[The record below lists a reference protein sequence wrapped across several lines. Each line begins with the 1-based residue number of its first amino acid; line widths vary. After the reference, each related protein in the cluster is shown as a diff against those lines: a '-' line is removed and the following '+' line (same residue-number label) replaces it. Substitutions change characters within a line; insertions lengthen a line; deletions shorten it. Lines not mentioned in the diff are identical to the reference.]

1 MRKVD
6 RIAQDHMNKRILI
19 VGLGSMGKR
28 HLSVIQGLFPEAKIK
43 VFRQGERREETKPGL
58 NEVSSLNEAR
68 QFLPEIIVICNPA
81 SEHINT
87 ALKFIDARVNLFIEK
102 PISHSTNEIVQLI
115 SAFMA
120 TNGVL
125 MVGYNLRYLKSLQE
139 FRRNLLD
146 GLIGVPLSVRC
157 EVGQYLPSWR
167 PKKDYRE
174 SVSAKRELGGGVLLE
189 LSHEIDYLRWIFGEV
204 DWVRATLLQQSALE
218 IDVEDTVHLT
228 IGFENVTAGRQLVAS
243 LNMDFIRHDTR
254 RSCTVIGN
262 KGSLHWD
269 GILGE
274 VSIFRAGEKTW
285 QTLFTN
291 DNGIE
296 DTYILEWHELIK
308 AIEKK
313 RSPAVTG
320 EDGLRVVEI
329 IEAARLSSKSGIQ
342 TAVIRSSIKN
352 EAAR

>member
-1 MRKVD
+1 MSK
-6 RIAQDHMNKRILI
+6 KILI
-19 VGLGSMGKR
+19 VGLGSIGRR
-28 HLSVIQGLFPEAKIK
+28 HLSIARALLPDAEIQVL
-43 VFRQGERREETKPGL
+43 RRERASIESALGVT
-58 NEVSSLNEAR
+58 EVSSLDEAKG
-68 QFLPEIIVICNPA
+68 FLPEIIVICNAA

-87 ALKFIDARVNLFIEK
+87 ALKFIQSSASIFIEK
-102 PISHSTNEIVQLI
+102 PISDSTRGIVRLI
-115 SAFMA
+115 SDFE
-120 TNGVL
+120 TTSRIL

-139 FRRNLLD
+139 FRRHVSE
-146 GLIGVPLSVRC
+146 GLIGKPLSIRC

-204 DWVRATLLQQSALE
+204 DWVRATLLRQSALE
-218 IDVEDTVHLT
+218 INVEDTVHLT
-228 IGFENVTAGRQLVAS
+228 IGFENITAGRQLVAT
-243 LNMDFIRHDTR
+243 LNMDFISHDTR
-254 RSCTVIGN
+254 RSCTAIGS

-274 VSIFRAGEKTW
+274 VSIFRAGQKTW

-296 DTYILEWHELIK
+296 ETYTLEWHELIK
-308 AIEKK
+308 AIEEK

-320 EDGLRVVEI
+320 EDGLRVLEI
-329 IEAARLSSKSGIQ
+329 IEAARLSGENGIQ
-342 TAVIRSSIKN
+342 TAVNRSPIKN
-352 EAAR
+352 EALN